1 MIKKV
6 MKKLKRVVA
15 VLGVAFGSLALFYI
29 FFARQLT
36 LKNFGLSVEAQLIA
50 QRIVTPLLFVALGA
64 LAVSCEFFR
73 RVRLQSGTKT
83 GILVRILRLV
93 VVVVLPVVMVFSTL
107 NTPFWSFQSPDTWD
121 RPRFIYGWFLPW
133 KGEPAMTGIRM
144 ICPFLNLFLWALYL
158 MMLVGYRRAK
168 HYLIMLGVMLVLF
181 GLYAKVVGIKTVY
194 RQRVRS
200 ADGQSVSA
208 SIRQTLPASTSLPPL
223 EICEGGYDACCIA
236 PPVPPPVE
244 DAMNHGRLKPTRLC
258 ILFRG
263 ENDMVQRCMQ
273 NQRPVTLKTCYNTR
287 VFEGLASPL
296 VLSETGV

>member
-1 MIKKV
+1 

-144 ICPFLNLFLWALYL
+144 ICPFLNLFLWTLYL
-158 MMLVGYRRAK
+158 MVLVGYRRIR
-168 HYLIMLGVMLVLF
+168 HYIVFLVVMLGLF
-181 GLYAKVVGIKTVY
+181 GLYAKFVGIKTIY
-194 RQRVRS
+194 RERTVQS
-200 ADGQSVSA
+200 PDGQHA
-208 SIRQTLPASTSLPPL
+208 SIQPNESLR
-223 EICEGGYDACCIA
+223 ITGTGG
-236 PPVPPPVE
+236 
-244 DAMNHGRLKPTRLC
+244 LT
-258 ILFRG
+258 
-263 ENDMVQRCMQ
+263 
-273 NQRPVTLKTCYNTR
+273 
-287 VFEGLASPL
+287 
-296 VLSETGV
+296 

>member
-144 ICPFLNLFLWALYL
+144 ICPFLNLFLWTLYL
-158 MMLVGYRRAK
+158 MVLVGYRRIR
-168 HYLIMLGVMLVLF
+168 HYIVFLVVMLGLF
-181 GLYAKVVGIKTVY
+181 GLYAKFVGIKTIY
-194 RQRVRS
+194 RERTVQS
-200 ADGQSVSA
+200 PDGQHA
-208 SIRQTLPASTSLPPL
+208 SIQPNESLR
-223 EICEGGYDACCIA
+223 ITGTGG
-236 PPVPPPVE
+236 
-244 DAMNHGRLKPTRLC
+244 LT
-258 ILFRG
+258 
-263 ENDMVQRCMQ
+263 
-273 NQRPVTLKTCYNTR
+273 
-287 VFEGLASPL
+287 
-296 VLSETGV
+296 

>member
-133 KGEPAMTGIRM
+133 KGEPVMWGVHM
-144 ICPFLNLFLWALYL
+144 ICPFLNLVLWTLYL
-158 MMLVGYRRAK
+158 MVLVGYMRIR
-168 HYLIMLGVMLVLF
+168 HYLVMLVVMLVLF
-181 GLYAKVVGIKTVY
+181 GLYAKFVGIKTIY
-194 RQRVRS
+194 RERERKSAKIGKASNDKVASLTPRVW
-200 ADGQSVSA
+200 VW
-208 SIRQTLPASTSLPPL
+208 
-223 EICEGGYDACCIA
+223 
-236 PPVPPPVE
+236 
-244 DAMNHGRLKPTRLC
+244 
-258 ILFRG
+258 
-263 ENDMVQRCMQ
+263 
-273 NQRPVTLKTCYNTR
+273 
-287 VFEGLASPL
+287 
-296 VLSETGV
+296 